1 MRHPEKA
8 ITDPA
13 AIDDILQRGTVCH
26 MAMVDGDRPYVV
38 PLCYGYRGGA
48 LYAHSAREG
57 RKLDLLRRNPA
68 VCFDVCVDVELA
80 PGDRPCRWSMRY
92 RSVIGD
98 GRATLL
104 DDPEDQRAALD
115 IIMAHYGG
123 QPDEKGRYSYDEAP
137 LTNTIIIRV
146 DVDSLSGKEN
156 V

>member
-13 AIDDILQRGTVCH
+13 AIDDILRRGTVCH

-38 PLCYGYRGGA
+38 PLCYGYRDGA

-68 VCFDVCVDVELA
+68 VCFDVSVDVELA
-80 PGDRPCRWSMRY
+80 PGDHPCRWNMRY
-92 RSVIGD
+92 RSVIGA
-98 GRATLL
+98 GRATLV
-104 DDPEDQRAALD
+104 DDPEDKRAAMD

-123 QPDEKGRYSYDEAP
+123 QPEGGRYPYEEAI
-137 LTNTIIIRV
+137 LGNTIIIRV
-146 DVDSLSGKEN
+146 DVESLSGKQSQ
-156 V
+156 